1 MGRGG
6 GLVLLDQGA
15 TWTGV
20 GVVALSALLLAL
32 GILLFA
38 RWRRVA
44 EREAAQIRAAGER
57 TEKLLTELSRAL
69 GDARDERGR
78 LAALGE
84 LGGTL
89 DLDAA
94 LERALRVVSRLAD
107 ADAAMI
113 VLRQEEGEP
122 ITAAY
127 GLTVEE
133 SDRDL
138 REAWTTPS
146 PPVRGSRGPSAVPT

>member
-57 TEKLLTELSRAL
+57 TEKLLERPPSPRDRRA
-69 GDARDERGR
+69 
-78 LAALGE
+78 
-84 LGGTL
+84 
-89 DLDAA
+89 
-94 LERALRVVSRLAD
+94 V
-107 ADAAMI
+107 
-113 VLRQEEGEP
+113 
-122 ITAAY
+122 TAAA
-127 GLTVEE
+127 GSVCCPAPDPGRSLTCGALN
-133 SDRDL
+133 RH
-138 REAWTTPS
+138 
-146 PPVRGSRGPSAVPT
+146 